1 MRISVERL
9 TNYLDRLAEQA
20 ELEQEPCTGVELVV
34 YLEDEDKLY
43 LLHKALAELSV
54 TADKEAPIPVPKPV
68 KTWAGGKPN
77 YVQEQEQEE
86 DAANEAEDEAW
97 EFLQRMRS
105 VQERNKAAMAAWQAA
120 GLFVVQNAD
129 RLGRLSL
136 REAFEK
142 GYMQGYHKALH
153 GDKEDS

>member
-9 TNYLDRLAEQA
+9 ANYLDRLAEQA
-20 ELEQEPCTGVELVV
+20 ELEQEPCAGVELVV

-43 LLHKALAELSV
+43 LLHKALAELAV
-54 TADKEAPIPVPKPV
+54 TADKEEPV
-68 KTWAGGKPN
+68 KTYAGGKPN

-97 EFLQRMRS
+97 EFLQRMRC

-142 GYMQGYHKALH
+142 GYMQGYHKALY
-153 GDKEDS
+153 GDKEEKGRDGI

>member
-9 TNYLDRLAEQA
+9 DNDTDGSVNVLVN
-20 ELEQEPCTGVELVV
+20 VE
-34 YLEDEDKLY
+34 DASKLY
-43 LLHKALAELSV
+43 LVYKMMAELAD
-54 TADKEAPIPVPKPV
+54 TADEAEADPDPRPV
-68 KTWAGGKPN
+68 KTYAGGKPN

-120 GLFVVQNAD
+120 GLFVAQNAD

-142 GYMQGYHKALH
+142 GYMEGYHKAFY
-153 GDKEDS
+153 GDKEEKGRDGI